1 MAALTFNESLVMI
14 IEEPLTREQAEGAL
28 ADVLHEA
35 GYVKDSYRQAILDR
49 EASFPTGLFAG
60 DVNVAIPHCDVENVN
75 EGAMCVGVLRHP
87 ATWGRMED
95 KTQTCEVSLVVMLAL
110 TDPKDHLET
119 LRKVIGLV
127 QDQEL
132 VARVVAAET
141 PGEVFSLVADK
152 LA

>member
-1 MAALTFNESLVMI
+1 MAALTFNETLVKI
-14 IEEPLTREQAEGAL
+14 IDEPMTRVEVESAL
-28 ADVLHEA
+28 ADVLHGM
-35 GYVKDSYRQAILDR
+35 GYVRDSYRQAILDR
-49 EASFPTGLFAG
+49 EESFPTGLFAG
-60 DVNVAIPHCDVENVN
+60 EVNVAIPHCDVENVN

-95 KTQTCEVSLVVMLAL
+95 RTQTCEVSLVVMLAL

-127 QDQEL
+127 QDQGL
-132 VARVVAAET
+132 AARVVAAET
-141 PGEVFSLVADK
+141 PGEIFSLVANK